1 MAIKSA
7 LLVDD
12 SKVARFAL
20 SKLLK
25 SHDVQVSMAGSGAE
39 ALDLLSNQE
48 HPDVIF
54 MDHLMPGM
62 SGVEAARAIK
72 ETPATAD
79 IPVIMCTS
87 QKSPGFTKE
96 ASDVGV
102 QIILGK
108 PTEPKDLGQVL
119 EQLAIDAQAA
129 PTIEPELEPK
139 PESEPE
145 QEPKPDIAP
154 NTAALSEQLNAQFDK
169 LQLALDKSLTQQQ
182 NALEERLN
190 GISELV
196 EERTKH
202 LRDDV
207 AAEINANLSNEFAT
221 LKMELSQS
229 QDPGF
234 TREHMA
240 ELKEHISN
248 SQAVDP
254 DFWKTLQS
262 DAIQQAHQISQEA
275 AEDIAQRTVKL
286 YAAQQ
291 SSTPSLIYTAGLLIS
306 VGAIGL
312 GIAWFTGLLG

>member
-1 MAIKSA
+1 MAIKNA

-62 SGVEAARAIK
+62 NGVEAAKAIK
-72 ETPATAD
+72 ENPDTAD

-87 QKSPGFTKE
+87 QKSPEFTQE

-108 PTEPKDLGQVL
+108 PTQPDDLGQVL

-129 PTIEPELEPK
+129 PTIEPELELETQPV
-139 PESEPE
+139 PEP
-145 QEPKPDIAP
+145 EPKPDTSF
-154 NTAALSEQLNAQFDK
+154 NTAALSDQLNAQFDK

-182 NALEERLN
+182 NALEEHLN
-190 GISELV
+190 RISERM
-196 EERTKH
+196 EERTKQ
-202 LRDDV
+202 LRGDV
-207 AAEINANLSNEFAT
+207 AAEINANLSNELAT
-221 LKMELSQS
+221 LKTELLQSQS
-229 QDPGF
+229 PGF

-240 ELKEHISN
+240 ELKDHITN

-262 DAIQQAHQISQEA
+262 DAIQQAHQISREA
-275 AEDIAQRTVKL
+275 AEDIAQRTIKL

-291 SSTPSLIYTAGLLIS
+291 SATPSLIYTAGLLIS